1 MSVQDTD
8 YSRPGITS
16 DDAVPA
22 GGSVASVTPGGFAEV
37 AWFCTAADEAD
48 TCTVQPWYYHGGA
61 WHKGT
66 SQDLTG
72 STVVM
77 GYTLG
82 RPTMLRLTSV
92 TGTWQVSAL
101 LVGKES

>member
-1 MSVQDTD
+1 
-8 YSRPGITS
+8 
-16 DDAVPA
+16 
-22 GGSVASVTPGGFAEV
+22 
-37 AWFCTAADEAD
+37 
-48 TCTVQPWYYHGGA
+48 
-61 WHKGT
+61 
-66 SQDLTG
+66 
-72 STVVM
+72 M